1 MDGAHDTLGHY
12 GAAEQ
17 FSLLGASEL
26 RTRQLIMDELLER
39 YILIDTHSN
48 IFFELWQ

>member
-48 IFFELWQ
+48 IFFEPWQ